1 MKPVF
6 ALSFAHLNLRRNPFG
21 ELSAEER
28 TELAITDVE
37 DVRSFLEQPGHPRP
51 PAVQVIGEKG
61 RGKTTHLLALFRRF
75 PEACYT
81 WLPEGETV
89 TIRTDG
95 EPIFVD
101 EAQRLTR
108 RQQKT
113 LWGISKRLILGTH
126 RDFEHSLRQAG
137 RIVMTIAAEQQTSP
151 ERVHEIV
158 NSRIRLFRR
167 CSGAVPEV
175 SLNVAEQLCERY
187 GSDLRA
193 MLGCLY
199 EHFQSMKDFED
210 VREM

>member
-1 MKPVF
+1 MKPAF

-28 TELAITDVE
+28 SLLAIADLNDVAL
-37 DVRSFLEQPGHPRP
+37 FLEQPGQPLP

-81 WLPEGETV
+81 WLPEEETV
-89 TIRTDG
+89 RIKADG
-95 EPIFVD
+95 EPVFVD
-101 EAQRLTR
+101 EAQRLNR
-108 RQQKT
+108 HQQKAI
-113 LWGISKRLILGTH
+113 WGIPKRLILGTH
-126 RDFEHSLRQAG
+126 RDFERSLRQAG
-137 RIVMTIAAEQQTSP
+137 RTVMTIAAERQTSP
-151 ERVHEIV
+151 ERVHDIM
-158 NSRIRLFRR
+158 NSRIRMFRR
-167 CSGAVPEV
+167 SSEPVPEV

-187 GSDLRA
+187 GSDIRA

-210 VREM
+210 VREV

>member
-1 MKPVF
+1 MKPAF

-28 TELAITDVE
+28 GHLAITDVE
-37 DVRSFLEQPGHPRP
+37 DVRSFLEQQGRPLP
-51 PAVQVIGEKG
+51 PAVQIVGDKG
-61 RGKTTHLLALFRRF
+61 HGKTTHLLALLRQY
-75 PEACYT
+75 PAACYT

-95 EPIFVD
+95 EPIFID
-101 EAQRLTR
+101 EAQRLMR
-108 RQQKT
+108 RQQKAI
-113 LWGISKRLILGTH
+113 WGMPKRLILGTH
-126 RDFEHSLRQAG
+126 QDFEHSLRHAG
-137 RIVMTIAAEQQTSP
+137 RAVMTIAAERQTSP
-151 ERVHEIV
+151 QRVHEIV

-187 GSDLRA
+187 GSDIRA
-193 MLGCLY
+193 MLRCLY
-199 EHFQSMKDFED
+199 EHFQSMKNFED